1 MSRKENLEAMVIKWL
16 NDVLANYHASSDT
29 PKTLPTRFVLV
40 NRTGGRREAMLG
52 DLAEILIEVYD
63 KNSRSDC
70 SEIANWIADHL
81 HQLAEVYENIT
92 IAKVNSV
99 ISLDDT
105 NKQYHRYQIYA
116 DIFHS
121 RVDAYTDTPPSPTP
135 MPSA

>member
-1 MSRKENLEAMVIKWL
+1 MSRENVEAMVIGWL
-16 NDVLANYHASSDT
+16 NDTLADYHASSDT
-29 PKTLPTRFVLV
+29 PKTLPKRFILV
-40 NRTGGRREAMLG
+40 ERTGGQREAMLG

-70 SEIANWIADHL
+70 SEIAAWIADHL
-81 HQLAEVYENIT
+81 HKLAEVYDNIT

-105 NKQYHRYQIYA
+105 QKQYHRYQIYA

-121 RVDAYTDTPPSPTP
+121 RVDAYSDTPPTPTP
-135 MPSA
+135 IPSA